1 MPQSPSPPE
10 KGASKN
16 RFRAIDSFLGKLG
29 PIGSTIVLTSIAIF
43 LALASYL
50 TLSFFQGEPFKWHRL
65 LDAAVITAVVAVPI
79 ILHSQRLI
87 QKIRESRR
95 TLSQLAVELQ
105 GAKELADAGNRAKS
119 EFLANMS
126 HEIRTPMNGVLG
138 MTGLLLETDL
148 DEEQRKCAEVV
159 RESGEA
165 LLAIV
170 NDILDISKLEA
181 GKFDLEHIDFDL
193 VNTVES
199 AAALMAGKAREKN
212 IDLGVFVD
220 PAARGVYRG
229 DPTRLRQVLLNLLS
243 NAIKFTDKGG
253 ISVQVFVIR
262 VVDLATGI
270 SHLRFEVNDTG
281 IGIPEKVCE
290 RLFQKF
296 SQADNSVT
304 RRFGGTGLGLAICK
318 QLVELMDGKI
328 GVSSR
333 LGVGTTFWFELAL
346 MRSTAR
352 VPDLQTL
359 PGHFRKLKVL
369 LVDDV
374 EMNLEILSRQLNIF
388 GITAETTNDG
398 FAAMAELERA
408 WHRGKPYDIVFL
420 DQMMPG
426 IGGGDLAERI
436 RANPS
441 LNETK
446 LVLVSSSGTFG
457 LKPATAAFLDARVDK
472 PVRQHELLDC
482 LVRVHSGL
490 AHATTSTVGPKNTK
504 PKQKAVAG
512 QALRILLAEDNKIN
526 QKFAVAL
533 LHKAGHAID
542 VVENGNQAVD
552 AVRRS
557 DYDVVLMDVQMPELD
572 GVGAAREIRALPHP
586 KCGIPI
592 IALTA
597 NAMTGAKA
605 EYLQAGMDDYVPK
618 PIQPE
623 LLFAKLAHI
632 AEPLETDATQTA
644 LATANGKD
652 NVDTAV
658 NPGNIAALPAL
669 DLEKLAA
676 LEGALPSSAVRDFL
690 FLYLTDTAS
699 HLSHINK
706 LHDHADLA
714 GVAREAHMLVS
725 TAGNIGAAQVSALA
739 YQLENA
745 CRNHNSQSAARL
757 VTDLNAAN
765 IMASSE
771 IRIWLDG
778 TAPMAEA
785 TATARA

>member
-1 MPQSPSPPE
+1 MPQSS
-10 KGASKN
+10 ASLVRGESN
-16 RFRAIDSFLGKLG
+16 DSVRPIDSILGKLG
-29 PIGSTIVLTSIAIF
+29 PIGATFVLTSFAIF
-43 LALASYL
+43 LALTAYFV
-50 TLSFFQGEPFKWHRL
+50 LSVVQNEPLKWHL
-65 LDAAVITAVVAVPI
+65 FLDAAVITAVVAVPI
-79 ILHSQRLI
+79 ILHSQRMI
-87 QKIRESRR
+87 RKIRESRR
-95 TLSQLAVELQ
+95 ALKELTVELQ
-105 GAKELADAGNRAKS
+105 AAKELADAGNRAKS
-119 EFLANMS
+119 DFLANMS

-138 MTGLLLETDL
+138 MTGLLLETEL

-193 VNTVES
+193 LNTVES

-229 DPTRLRQVLLNLLS
+229 DPTRLRQVLLNLIG

-253 ISVQVFVIR
+253 ISVQVYVLR
-262 VVDLATGI
+262 VLDRATGI
-270 SHLRFEVNDTG
+270 SHLRFEVKDSG
-281 IGIPEKVCE
+281 IGIPEKVCD

-304 RRFGGTGLGLAICK
+304 RRYGGTGLGLAICK

-333 LGVGTTFWFELAL
+333 LGMGTTFWFELAL

-352 VPDLQTL
+352 VPDLHTL
-359 PGHFRKLKVL
+359 PGHFKNLKVL

-374 EMNLEILSRQLNIF
+374 EMNLDLLSRQLNIF
-388 GITAETTNDG
+388 GITVETTNDG

-426 IGGGDLAERI
+426 IAGEDLAERI
-436 RANPS
+436 RTNPS
-441 LNETK
+441 LQETK
-446 LVLVSSSGTFG
+446 LVLVSSAGTFG
-457 LKPATAAFLDARVDK
+457 LRPASAAFLDARVDK
-472 PVRQHELLDC
+472 PVRHHELLDC
-482 LVRVHSGL
+482 LVRVYSGSP
-490 AHATTSTVGPKNTK
+490 HVGVPPVKTKTTK
-504 PKQKAVAG
+504 PQQTPVSG
-512 QALRILLAEDNKIN
+512 QVLRILLAEDNKIN

-533 LHKAGHAID
+533 LHKAGYAID
-542 VVENGNQAVD
+542 VVEDGNQAVD

-572 GVGAAREIRALPHP
+572 GVGATREIRALPQP
-586 KCGIPI
+586 KCAIPI

-623 LLFAKLAHI
+623 LLFAKLARI
-632 AEPLETDATQTA
+632 AESLDADRAPSPLA
-644 LATANGKD
+644 LANGKD
-652 NVDTAV
+652 EDDSVV
-658 NPGNIAALPAL
+658 SPGNVAALPAL
-669 DLEKLAA
+669 DLEHLATLEAA
-676 LEGALPSSAVRDFL
+676 LPVSAVRDFL
-690 FLYLTDTAS
+690 ILYLMDTAS

-714 GVAREAHMLVS
+714 GVAREAHTLVS

-739 YQLENA
+739 RQLEAA
-745 CRNHNSQSAARL
+745 CRNHNPQSATCL
-757 VTDLNAAN
+757 VADLNEAN
-765 IMASSE
+765 ILASSE
-771 IRIWLDG
+771 IQVWLDR
-778 TAPMAEA
+778 AA
-785 TATARA
+785 TQEPVAALAS

>member
-1 MPQSPSPPE
+1 V
-10 KGASKN
+10 SKN
-16 RFRAIDSFLGKLG
+16 RSRGIDSLLGKLG
-29 PIGSTIVLTSIAIF
+29 PIGATIVLTSVAIF
-43 LALASYL
+43 LALAAYL
-50 TLSFFQGEPFKWHRL
+50 TMSLFQGEDFKWHLL

-79 ILHSQRLI
+79 ILHSQRMI
-87 QKIRESRR
+87 QKIRESRGA
-95 TLSQLAVELQ
+95 LKELAVELQ
-105 GAKELADAGNRAKS
+105 AAKELADAGNRAKS
-119 EFLANMS
+119 DFLANMS

-148 DEEQRKCAEVV
+148 DDEQRKCAEVV

-165 LLAIV
+165 LLGIV

-193 VNTVES
+193 LNTVES

-229 DPTRLRQVLLNLLS
+229 DPTRLRQVLLNLVG

-262 VVDLATGI
+262 VVDPTSGAT
-270 SHLRFEVNDTG
+270 HLRFEVKDSG
-281 IGIPEKVCE
+281 IGIPEKVCD

-304 RRFGGTGLGLAICK
+304 RRYGGTGLGLAICK

-328 GVSSR
+328 GVTSR
-333 LGVGTTFWFELAL
+333 LGMGTTFWFELAL

-352 VPDLQTL
+352 LPDLQTL
-359 PGHFRKLKVL
+359 PGHFKNLKVL

-374 EMNLEILSRQLNIF
+374 AMNLDILSRQLNIF
-388 GITAETTNDG
+388 GITSETTTDG

-426 IGGGDLAERI
+426 IAGEELAGRI
-436 RANPS
+436 RANTS
-441 LNETK
+441 LHETK
-446 LVLVSSSGTFG
+446 LVLVSSAGTFG
-457 LKPATAAFLDARVDK
+457 LKPLTAVFLDARVDK
-472 PVRQHELLDC
+472 PVRHHELLDC
-482 LVRVHSGL
+482 LVRLHSGL
-490 AHATTSTVGPKNTK
+490 PHGSTVDPKTTK
-504 PKQKAVAG
+504 PKERAVSG

-533 LHKAGHAID
+533 LHNAGHAID
-542 VVENGNQAVD
+542 VVEDGNKAVD

-557 DYDVVLMDVQMPELD
+557 DYDVILMDVQMPELD
-572 GVGAAREIRALPHP
+572 GVGATREIRALPPP
-586 KCGIPI
+586 KCAIPI

-623 LLFAKLAHI
+623 LLFAKLARI
-632 AEPLETDATQTA
+632 AETLGANRSHNA
-644 LATANGKD
+644 LASVNGKD
-652 NVDTAV
+652 DVDTDS
-658 NPGNIAALPAL
+658 GNAAALPAL
-669 DLEKLAA
+669 DLEHLATLEAA
-676 LEGALPSSAVRDFL
+676 LPVSAVRDFL
-690 FLYLTDTAS
+690 VLYLMDTAS

-725 TAGNIGAAQVSALA
+725 TAGNIGAAQVSAFA
-739 YQLENA
+739 RQLENA
-745 CRNHNSQSAARL
+745 CRNHNSQSATRL
-757 VTDLNAAN
+757 VSDLNAAN
-765 IMASSE
+765 ILASSE
-771 IRIWLDG
+771 IQNWLDSAA
-778 TAPMAEA
+778 TESETIAMA
-785 TATARA
+785 TA